1 MIPRPRLR
9 FVKKG
14 DSAMNELRREL
25 EILKRQCKDDPGI
38 RAGWI
43 MIGILLGPCVI
54 GCLLMLPFIL

>member
-1 MIPRPRLR
+1 
-9 FVKKG
+9 
-14 DSAMNELRREL
+14 MNELRREL